1 MGRFPTVAERKEA
14 RALEKFVA
22 KSAEDIK
29 QRAKIDFDREAADVV
44 RRRLDTIGSALRKAE
59 KESVLLVRALH
70 RNSGKYIPASLESE
84 CGRCRNN
91 VVDALVAQNNA
102 VDKLFRHIQSNPP
115 VSGHDL
121 HRQALEAAYGYCCG
135 QSKPRAARAVARQI
149 LEEAGVPKNEW
160 GSDKSVTNWLKDIR
174 SDRS

>member
-1 MGRFPTVAERKEA
+1 MGKFPTVAARKEA

-44 RRRLDTIGSALRKAE
+44 RRQLDTIGSALRKAE
-59 KESVLLVRALH
+59 KASVGLVGALH
-70 RNSGKYIPASLESE
+70 RNCGKYIPASLESE

-102 VDKLFRHIQSNPP
+102 VDKLLRHIQSNPS

-121 HRQALEAAYGYCCG
+121 HRQALEAAYEYCCG
-135 QSKPRAARAVARQI
+135 QSKPRGARELARQI
-149 LEEAGVPKNEW
+149 LEEAGVPKAVW
-160 GSDKSVTNWLKDIR
+160 GSPSSVNNWLKVIR
-174 SDRS
+174 SGRA